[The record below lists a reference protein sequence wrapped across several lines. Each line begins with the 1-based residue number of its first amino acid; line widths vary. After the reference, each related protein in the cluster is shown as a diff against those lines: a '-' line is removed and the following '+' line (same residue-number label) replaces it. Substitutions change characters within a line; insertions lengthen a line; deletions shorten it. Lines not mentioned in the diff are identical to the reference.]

1 MLAGELKDKVTVVK
15 VDVDENE
22 ETSEAEEIRAMP
34 TFKIYRKG
42 IKEHE

>member
-1 MLAGELKDKVTVVK
+1 LAAELNEKVTVIK

-22 ETSEAEEIRAMP
+22 ETSEVEKIIAMP

-42 IKEHE
+42 KKEYE

>member
-1 MLAGELKDKVTVVK
+1 LAAELNEKVAVIK

-22 ETSEAEEIRAMP
+22 ETSEAENIIAMP

-42 IKEHE
+42 IK